1 MEIKE
6 LSKENV
12 EEFIIYLNKALAIEP
27 DRMTTDDIDEEAIIK
42 VVSNQPNE
50 LSRSLL
56 AYKDHQIVG
65 RLEFHSYLCIQDSY
79 RMAYVNWVYTLPDY
93 RHRGVAQ
100 SLFKAFENICLQEEI
115 NQYFL
120 IQAENQAA
128 SRFYKA
134 FEHGTSSKEII
145 LRKTL
150 SKF

>member
-1 MEIKE
+1 MEIRE

-12 EEFIIYLNKALAIEP
+12 KDFIIYLKQALAIEP
-27 DRMTTDDIDEEAIIK
+27 DMMTTDHIDEEAITK
-42 VVSNQPNE
+42 AVYNKPNE

-56 AYKDHQIVG
+56 AYEDGQIVG

-79 RMAYVNWVYTLPDY
+79 RMAYVNWVYTLPAY

-100 SLFKAFENICLQEEI
+100 SLFKAFETICLQEEI

-120 IQAENQAA
+120 IQAENQSA

-134 FEHGTSSKEII
+134 FEQASSHKEMI

-150 SKF
+150 K